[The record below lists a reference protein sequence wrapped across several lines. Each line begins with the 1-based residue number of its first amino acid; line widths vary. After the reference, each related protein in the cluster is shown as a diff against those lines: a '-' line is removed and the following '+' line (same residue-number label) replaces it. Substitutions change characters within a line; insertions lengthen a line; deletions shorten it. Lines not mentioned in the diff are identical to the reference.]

1 MVTYRLEESRSCAVA
16 DCKQGNLIIE
26 LDESFHNDLSASG
39 IDREIWKCEKFNGT
53 IIVPFCPE
61 IYGGLP
67 TPRIPSER
75 IFDTVKMKDGSD
87 VTENYKKG
95 AREALELCRAMN
107 IKKALLKEKS
117 PSCAKYEIYDG
128 SFTGTLVNGKG
139 VASELLQNNGI
150 EVFNENEIAELLG

>member
-1 MVTYRLEESRSCAVA
+1 MEKLLVSSCLLGMATRYDGKSKKAISDTDLERLS
-16 DCKQGNLIIE
+16 
-26 LDESFHNDLSASG
+26 
-39 IDREIWKCEKFNGT
+39 EKYH
-53 IIVPFCPE
+53 IVPFCPE

-95 AREALELCRAMN
+95 ASEALALCRSMN